1 VLKHCAKES
10 DWSMDKKY
18 GQRVWT
24 KELSLL
30 WIAAMDMVTVLD
42 DTHEVW
48 RGHGSW
54 KGRERTWRS
63 VRPRLKMIERPVRI
77 RGRWSWTGKEGK
89 DLKRQDGAR

>member
-1 VLKHCAKES
+1 MLKHCAKES

-54 KGRERTWRS
+54 KGRERKEVDETE
-63 VRPRLKMIERPVRI
+63 IEDGGMPV
-77 RGRWSWTGKEGK
+77 
-89 DLKRQDGAR
+89 